1 MISTVIFDYGGVI
14 SSPLFVGIGA
24 FEEAEGFAKGSLLEL
39 LFGETHYIGVEGRA
53 VAAEAA
59 TETID
64 AVAADPDALAASG
77 ELADEPDWHLLE
89 KGQIDVATYFERM
102 VEKAPEVLG
111 KPLDMDAY
119 GRFWRS
125 TAPGVHW
132 MVVHKMPRAEGPRPA
147 RRSAHEQ
154 RQGVRR
160 ALARDRSRSRLCDDV
175 VDSSHVGVRKPERAI
190 YELTCARMAITPTEA
205 VFVDD
210 NADNIAAARAY
221 GMEAVHFGEEPWD
234 ALAELDAI
242 LDRRGVTTQLAQA
255 ARLSRRRGARCRARR
270 PEGTPRCTRR
280 LRRRVL
286 DPLARVG
293 DDGLTGADLEL
304 TVAVPH
310 EQRAGEHDGEL
321 VEVGRLRGLGPAGR
335 AAHVRDAGRVG
346 AGVDASDVLVDQLRR
361 RAGRLDAGRSGDVGR
376 SHACPSVASVRRR

>member
-89 KGQIDVATYFERM
+89 KGQIDVATYFGRM

-111 KPLDMDAY
+111 KPLDMDTY

-132 MVVHKMPRAEGPRPA
+132 MVVHKMQELKTRGLRVGLLTNNVKEFGEHWRASFPIE
-147 RRSAHEQ
+147 
-154 RQGVRR
+154 
-160 ALARDRSRSRLCDDV
+160 LCDDV

-190 YELTCARMAITPTEA
+190 YELTCARLSITPTEA

-210 NADNIAAARAY
+210 DADDIAAARARTAWRSCTSARSR
-221 GMEAVHFGEEPWD
+221 GMRWPSSTRSSTGAGSRPSS
-234 ALAELDAI
+234 A
-242 LDRRGVTTQLAQA
+242 GGA
-255 ARLSRRRGARCRARR
+255 ARRRRGARCRARR
-270 PEGTPRCTRR
+270 PEGAPRCTRR
-280 LRRRVL
+280 LPASSTGSTRPRGRSRPGRRGPRTRRRGA
-286 DPLARVG
+286 ARV
-293 DDGLTGADLEL
+293 
-304 TVAVPH
+304 
-310 EQRAGEHDGEL
+310 
-321 VEVGRLRGLGPAGR
+321 
-335 AAHVRDAGRVG
+335 
-346 AGVDASDVLVDQLRR
+346 ASR
-361 RAGRLDAGRSGDVGR
+361 RA
-376 SHACPSVASVRRR
+376 RR